1 MRVTLVEL
9 LLPLERVLNHCC
21 HLHIHLADQIVF
33 LFVLIDFIPQ
43 EGHGFVDDGL
53 IKLELVP
60 LPLDVLSQV
69 VDLLWEEVHQR
80 ILQASMKSNLTY
92 ILIGPLHLPADH
104 MILVPDAI
112 LLPLCISYLL
122 LLIRDVLSLFL
133 LDLSDLSLDPP

>member
-1 MRVTLVEL
+1 
-9 LLPLERVLNHCC
+9 
-21 HLHIHLADQIVF
+21 
-33 LFVLIDFIPQ
+33 
-43 EGHGFVDDGL
+43 
-53 IKLELVP
+53 
-60 LPLDVLSQV
+60 
-69 VDLLWEEVHQR
+69 
-80 ILQASMKSNLTY
+80 MKSNLTY